1 MSMPNVPEPFPTSPT
16 GAAWPAWPLPF
27 IAGAL
32 PFLATLIA
40 YTLSVRLGLVEP
52 CNPFLDGCTSISR
65 AARHDL
71 PNHLFRALLLPAAV
85 LQALSWLLCTAWLRE
100 LGAAPTRKLHAL
112 PWLGLAAALF
122 LVLYG
127 TFLGTEG
134 HAYRWMRRYGVV
146 VYFGATCIAMLIASG
161 AAHTVVTRARN
172 VGRLLPALCIA
183 LPLLGLANSL
193 APWFGLHPETIDALQ
208 NSTEWWAGLVFTLF
222 FLALAWLWRADRFD
236 IRVTRG
242 FPK

>member
-1 MSMPNVPEPFPTSPT
+1 M
-16 GAAWPAWPLPF
+16 AWPAWPLAF

-40 YTLSVRLGLVEP
+40 YALSVRLALIEP

-65 AARHDL
+65 AARHAL

-85 LQALSWLLCTAWLRE
+85 LQGLSWLLCTAWLRE
-100 LGAAPTRKLHAL
+100 LGAAPTRKLRAL

-134 HAYRWMRRYGVV
+134 TAYRWMRRYGVV

-161 AAHTVVTRARN
+161 AAHAVATHARG
-172 VGRLLPALCIA
+172 VGRTLPALCIA
-183 LPLLGLANSL
+183 LPLLGLVNSL
-193 APWFGLHPETIDALQ
+193 APWFGLHADTIDALQ

-222 FLALAWLWRADRFD
+222 FCALAWMWRAD
-236 IRVTRG
+236 G
-242 FPK
+242 FEISTARPASRR